1 MKQAKNLKVGD
12 VIQFP
17 RTQFA
22 KLRKGWNGWLFSV
35 GIVEKLYVS
44 QKGVPAASVRW
55 CSRIGGRYQLFPCEE
70 SVINIRQDCCF
81 EYPYIELDQ
90 HIYRECIE
98 AEKNGEQVCWDERF
112 ALLASHGFIKD

>member
-22 KLRKGWNGWLFSV
+22 PLRRGWNGWLFSV
-35 GIVEKLYVS
+35 GIIEKLYVS
-44 QKGVPAASVRW
+44 PNGVPAATVRW
-55 CSRIGGRYQLFPCEE
+55 CNGIGGRYKLFPHKETT
-70 SVINIRQDCCF
+70 INLRQDCLF
-81 EYPYIELDQ
+81 EYDYIDMDARFYHEGL
-90 HIYRECIE
+90 E

-112 ALLASHGFIKD
+112 ALLVSHGIIK